1 MTPSGLDQASEE
13 AKAATTTPSV
23 VEIEEEEA
31 MVVARE
37 TTTEEVTSL
46 TVAECKEAVV
56 MEALKCN
63 KGLPVEETATKG
75 LFSWETSA
83 ST

>member
-1 MTPSGLDQASEE
+1 MTPSGLDQALEE
-13 AKAATTTPSV
+13 TKAAITTPSV
-23 VEIEEEEA
+23 VEIEEEA

-37 TTTEEVTSL
+37 TTTEEVTSSL

-56 MEALKCN
+56 MEGLKCN

-83 ST
+83 LT